1 MPRGR
6 SDPVCRTLPVRDVD
20 AKVLVQPLP
29 QRFPM
34 PRLTLPLILALS
46 ASIALA
52 GCGADGA
59 PEQPAPKTGIAVSGE
74 AQIGVVFK

>member
-1 MPRGR
+1 
-6 SDPVCRTLPVRDVD
+6 
-20 AKVLVQPLP
+20 
-29 QRFPM
+29 M